1 MEIII
6 THPKT
11 QVEIDA
17 SKKDLE
23 LESSYS
29 VYIEGEI
36 YDGDYEVTPKVDAQS
51 LPTATKVMLQDVQIN
66 KIPYFET
73 SNEYGNTIYIGS
85 EV

>member
-1 MEIII
+1 MEVVI
-6 THPKT
+6 TCPKT

-23 LESSYS
+23 FESPYS

>member
-1 MEIII
+1 MEVIINC
-6 THPKT
+6 PKKE
-11 QVEIDA
+11 VKIDA
-17 SKKDLE
+17 KQKDIE
-23 LESSYS
+23 FSSTYS

-51 LPTATKVMLQDVQIN
+51 LPTATKVMLQDVQIK

>member
-23 LESSYS
+23 FESSYS

>member
-23 LESSYS
+23 FESSYS

-36 YDGDYEVTPKVDAQS
+36 SDGDYEVTPKVDAQS